1 MAEHKITFTEPQVRE
16 ALDRQ
21 DQLVDMN
28 QDQIDAIVREPC
40 VVYGDWKYVQSDWR
54 VLDYDPNTVIEQWK
68 PTKGTY
74 YTNSHLPPELICP
87 SSTYHD
93 WFMMRDDVRLVVE
106 EHFNRPFKIY
116 IYEDDNYQY
125 VIHQVDEYD
134 GHGYPTFTI
143 NRHKHTI

>member
-1 MAEHKITFTEPQVRE
+1 MAEHIITFTEPQVRE

-21 DQLVDMN
+21 DQLDGMN
-28 QDQIDAIVREPC
+28 QDMIDAIVREPC
-40 VVYGDWKYVQSDWR
+40 FVYGDWKYIQKDFQS
-54 VLDYDPNTVIEQWK
+54 LDYDPNEVIEHWK
-68 PTKGTY
+68 PMLGAY
-74 YTNSHLPPELICP
+74 YTNSYLPPELICP
-87 SSTYHD
+87 SSMYHD
-93 WFMMRDDVRLVVE
+93 WYMMRDDVRLVVE

-116 IYEDDNYQY
+116 IYEDDTYQY